1 MLLHLRTVRKPV
13 DIARDH
19 VNFNE
24 EVQNEHEG
32 NSTYGENNE
41 KWLDEFQSNPI
52 SDVWFQE
59 QNPEFLQSKLAL

>member
-1 MLLHLRTVRKPV
+1 MARKRV

-41 KWLDEFQSNPI
+41 KWLNSENFIPKI
-52 SDVWFQE
+52 GGV
-59 QNPEFLQSKLAL
+59 

>member
-41 KWLDEFQSNPI
+41 KWLNSENFIPKI
-52 SDVWFQE
+52 GGV
-59 QNPEFLQSKLAL
+59 